1 MKVLWFSNV
10 VLTKDA
16 TKATGTWLRTMS
28 EALVERGVEF
38 YNISQ
43 SSIAKTIQRND
54 VGIIKQW
61 VIPVYRLHNG
71 LPENKKIK
79 DICGIVDSIAP
90 DIIHIWGIEG
100 YWGLLTARGYLKG
113 NVLLEIQG
121 IKETCARVFYGGLSL
136 CEIFKT
142 IGVREMIRPSLS
154 LMSLKKDFEKWSKY
168 EREMLGGHKHIST
181 HSDWVRAWI
190 SQFTQVGCQIHCT
203 QRIVRKEFLDAGI
216 WEKPNNDRNAPIIF
230 AMSSG
235 PDAYKGIHD
244 AIKAVALL
252 KKDYP
257 KVELRI
263 AGNFGI
269 DKPFYRKPGYTKFLQ
284 KLISD
289 LQLDDNIIF
298 LGSLNASQII
308 AQIHQ
313 ANAMLQT
320 SYVES
325 YSLAVSEAMM
335 AGVPLVVS
343 YAGAMPELAQD
354 RAAALFYTPSDYFT
368 CAYRIKRI
376 IESTELAESLSKTAR
391 GIAVKRNV
399 ASLLGDLQ
407 INIYKEVLK
416 DEGI

>member
-10 VLTKDA
+10 IISMNA
-16 TKATGTWLRTMS
+16 TKSTGTWLQTMS
-28 EALVERGVEF
+28 VALVERGVTLC
-38 YNISQ
+38 NI
-43 SSIAKTIQRND
+43 TQRD
-54 VGIIKQW
+54 SVKIIERRDIEGITQW
-61 VIPVYRLHNG
+61 VLPVFRLHNG
-71 LPENKKIK
+71 LPSKKHIQSIC
-79 DICGIVDSIAP
+79 DIVSSESP

-100 YWGLLTARGYLKG
+100 YWGLLSARGILKG

-136 CEIFKT
+136 KERLKT
-142 IGVREMIRPSLS
+142 IGVREIIKPSVS
-154 LMSLKKDFEKWSKY
+154 MMSLRRDFVKWSRF
-168 EREMLGGHKHIST
+168 EREMLANQNHIST

-190 SQFTQVGCQIHCT
+190 SQYTKQGCKIHHT
-203 QRIVRKEFLDAGI
+203 QRIVRKEFLDADL
-216 WEKPNNDRNAPIIF
+216 WKRPSNPTDAPVVF

-252 KKDYP
+252 KRDYP
-257 KVELRI
+257 NVQLRI

-269 DKPFYRKPGYTKFLQ
+269 DKPFFRKPGYTKYLQ
-284 KLISD
+284 GLIKD
-289 LQLDDNIIF
+289 LRLENNVLF

-308 AQIHQ
+308 DQIHH

-335 AGVPLVVS
+335 AGIPLVVS

-354 RAAALFYTPSDYFT
+354 RSAALFYTPSDYFT
-368 CAYRIKRI
+368 CAYRLKRI
-376 IESTELAESLSKTAR
+376 IEDIELSERLSEKARDIAE
-391 GIAVKRNV
+391 KRNV
-399 ASLLGDLQ
+399 ASLLGELQ
-407 INIYKEVLK
+407 ITIYHEVM
-416 DEGI
+416 EN